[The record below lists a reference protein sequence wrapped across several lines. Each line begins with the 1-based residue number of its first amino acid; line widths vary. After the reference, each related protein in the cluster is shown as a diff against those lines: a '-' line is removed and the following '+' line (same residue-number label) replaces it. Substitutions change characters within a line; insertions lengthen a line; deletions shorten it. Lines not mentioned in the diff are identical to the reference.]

1 MLVPENVEKVVM
13 QTGMSRE
20 QKFLLHFHDAAET
33 LTEID
38 NRSLIYQMPDR
49 PYLSPDVH
57 RDSGV
62 WPDVF
67 ADKWDMEV
75 EKCLTGRADGHCHA
89 YGMLNFGDSYDSGY
103 TAQGAAAEIWSGATM
118 SMTFPTPV
126 PFCMSARVSEGFWII
141 ILRPAVIGWMWTYV
155 IITRM
160 RVISA
165 DSGNIRADI
174 VLAASWS
181 APMSG

>member
-1 MLVPENVEKVVM
+1 MWKRWSCRQGCRGNRN
-13 QTGMSRE
+13 SS
-20 QKFLLHFHDAAET
+20 LHFHDAAET

-103 TAQGAAAEIWSGATM
+103 TAQGRGGGNLVWCNNEYD
-118 SMTFPTPV
+118 FPHACAL
-126 PFCMSARVSEGFWII
+126 CMSARVSEGFWII